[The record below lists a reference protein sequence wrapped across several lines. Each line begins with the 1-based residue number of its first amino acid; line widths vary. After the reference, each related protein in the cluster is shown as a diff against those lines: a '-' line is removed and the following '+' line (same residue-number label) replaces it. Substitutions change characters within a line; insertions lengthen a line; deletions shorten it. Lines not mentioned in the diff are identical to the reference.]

1 MKNIFTSTILKSSA
15 SPVMWVLALLFAC
28 GISAYA
34 APPDLTNGEVPNSAR
49 YTNLGPT
56 GLLGWAYHV
65 GADSSESRQIQ
76 VQAVDA
82 GSPAAGKLAAGDV
95 ILGADGTGANPVN
108 FTADARRSFSN
119 AINDA
124 EARTPAELKV
134 LRWRAG
140 TTTTQTL
147 TLRTMGAYSAT
158 APYNCPKSAKILEEG
173 LAAIM
178 TGESAGYGSFGTLAL
193 LAGNNPANPN
203 NAARLLRAQSEA
215 RALIPAAAEIAK
227 MTSGDLGLF
236 SGRDPWSD
244 GHRLI
249 VLTEY
254 YLLTKDALVLPAI
267 DALSKCISN
276 GQNLF
281 GTYSHRYATKWRDG
295 SPNGPMRN
303 FYGTVNSS
311 SMLGWLGLLL
321 TRECG
326 VTHADLEPAITRA
339 SRFHAYYAGRGA
351 IPYGE
356 HDAYWDGHENNG
368 KSGLAALC
376 FELESTRTAEQ
387 KMFAKMAVAAT
398 SEREIGH
405 TGPYFNYAWSPIG
418 AAAGGEAA
426 ATAHFSGIRWML
438 DLNRRWNGLFVY
450 DSLSGESDNGGG
462 SFSGF
467 SRSTPALLTYALPLR
482 QLHITGRGHDAQR
495 QLSAGDVAEA
505 VAMDDYSATG
515 RSTNQ
520 LVADLGSWSPRAQR
534 AAAEELGKRPNE
546 TAALLPTLH
555 AMATDPQGT
564 SRPGAC
570 FALGYIGDASSAGIL
585 ASLLTDPV
593 NLVRYAATAG
603 LTVMP
608 PSVRQ
613 PHLNTVLAA
622 ASSTAA
628 PLLPFNEEDPAH
640 LTHAQLGPLL
650 FDSDGMVP
658 TDFSG
663 VDKNFLH
670 PAVRAIAA
678 NPVGRCRS
686 TLARIYNSLNQ
697 TDYLALADA
706 VVYSAY
712 ELTPADKMFAYG
724 DRLAAQRVL
733 EKFNAAEG
741 VPVSVLAVKDDMFG
755 SVTPDALGTLALYA
769 GGSKTV
775 VPDPDVEA
783 TMDFLIQTGTSVA
796 EAQAVLAAIAGDPNP
811 APLVPLK
818 SIQSVI
824 ADNPSLTLP
833 LKWTTLRTTSNDYA
847 KGDSIYTW
855 RKVHGAG
862 NVSFTSNGTANGKN
876 TTVIFDGTPGRY
888 LFEVKMSDSK
898 KLTEVF
904 STVAVT
910 LNDTGGTLPVNL
922 PPVANNQSPS
932 VPQATATPITLT
944 GSDPEGYALN
954 YRVTSQPTNGTLT
967 GNAPYLVYTSNFN
980 YIGSDSFIFE
990 AMDSEGQTSTTT
1002 VNLTVTAASS
1012 FPAAIYEP
1020 FNYTAGGLN
1029 GKTGASE
1036 VGFNGAW
1043 TAPTGSN
1050 VVAGSLAYTS
1060 LPTLGGSLGNLSS
1073 NYGGRRLISTSAL
1086 STTGLLNDGS
1096 TLWFSVVMGYGAS
1109 ANTTNAR
1116 MAIALANSNF
1126 DTGNSHYNIVNETP
1140 QLGSGLGV
1148 TLGSFEGN
1156 GDQTTGKFV
1165 ATHFRDSTSGSGFS
1179 GNVFGTVPRTMIGVS
1194 QQRLIVGKITWG
1206 ATSDKLEIFEPDANL
1221 NLGPVTST
1229 LTVNVNQS
1237 TFDTLTWR
1245 RSDLVTM
1252 DEIRFG
1258 SNYSSVLNG
1267 NAPMTADASAPGPGL
1282 MAFHQAP
1289 NATGPA
1295 SISMVA
1301 AAAYDPN
1308 GVEYYFTSTAGGG
1321 HDSGWQD
1328 NPSYTDTGLTPGVLY
1343 SYTVKARDKS
1353 PARNMTPPSAAASAT
1368 IGTQTTLPNLVS
1380 MQRATAEEIITTIGM
1395 TEGSVTLTYD
1405 SGLPA
1410 GTVLGQTPVGE
1421 TTQPLG
1427 TVVDLIVSG
1436 GDTVAPTPNPATF
1449 AVAPAATN
1457 SSNITMTATAGS
1469 DPSGV
1474 QYLFTE
1480 TSGNP
1485 GGSSSAWQD
1494 SPVFTDSGLN
1504 PATQYTY
1511 TVTLRDKSPNA
1522 NPTAASVPSSAT
1534 TNSIPAALTWYWDGG
1549 TSDIPTNGNGA
1560 STGGNG
1566 IWDNT
1571 LRNWD
1576 VGNTAH
1582 ADWNNTANKT
1592 AVFGGTAGT
1601 VTIGSGGVTVGDVQ
1615 FTTANYIINGGPLSV
1630 SGAGPIQIN
1639 VAATIQSV
1647 LAGSVGLTKSGSGTL
1662 TLSAAN
1668 SYSGTTTI
1676 TGGTLSGNVSNFLP
1690 ASSNVIV
1697 NSGGTLAY
1705 GATGVT
1711 YTALNVALNGG
1722 NLTGADFA
1730 PVIPGTFTLGAGTTS
1745 TISNGGRNANFAGN
1759 FTGTGNL
1766 NSTAAGNRYFLS
1778 GTNDY
1783 TGTTRLTG
1791 VTGNV
1796 VFTKPSALYNSVQ
1809 ANWTPAN
1816 ITVNS
1821 GAILGIRG
1829 GNGTTT
1835 GFDSTQI
1842 NTLLSNLSTVN
1853 NNGLLAGSLVNID
1866 TTAAAFNYTGV
1877 ISDSSGPGGGAVG
1890 VYVTPGNT
1898 LTLSGANTYSGRTL
1912 YRGYFA
1918 GESTTLSVSSFNSVF
1933 TNATLGTVRSASSS
1947 LGAPTTVANGTIDIG
1962 SDSAQVDSYLTYTGT
1977 GETTDRVLK
1986 IAGNSA
1992 SDTIISQSGSGL
2004 LKFTSSFTKPGSNST
2019 PLTLTG
2025 SGNGEIAGGI
2035 PALGNLTKSGSGTWT
2050 LSGTN
2055 TYTGTTSV
2063 TGGTLACSSA
2073 VSLGGGALNINTG
2086 AKLQLH
2092 FAGTR
2097 QVASLK
2103 FNSGTAQANGTYGST
2118 ASTAT
2123 NKNDTYFA
2131 GTGTVTVGP
2140 LAAVTTTAL
2149 ALTSGSTPSPIGTAL
2164 TFTATVTGSVP
2175 TGNVTFFAG
2184 TTALGTSSLNG
2195 SFQAS
2200 LTTTTLPIGSYQITA
2215 RYNSDVN
2222 NQTSTSAALAIQIT
2236 NAIPD
2241 APTNLLATPRNQ
2253 FFGLTWTVSARA
2265 TSYQVKR
2272 SLTNGGPY
2280 TVIGNPT
2287 AASYDDLTV
2296 VNGTPYYYVVSAIN
2310 DAGESTNSN
2319 QVTGIPGLQPS
2330 TTTLVSS
2337 PGASGPYGTSVTFT
2351 ATVSVSGGTATGMVT
2366 FMDGS
2371 TVLGTGTLNAGTA
2384 TFATSALAV
2393 ANYSITATYAGD
2405 TIFVGSISAPSAYLV
2420 TPISLTVTGVTASNK
2435 IYDGNA
2441 TATLN
2446 GGTISGGVV
2455 GGETVSIIPGVGNFA
2470 SPNAGTWAVTAS
2482 GYSLGG
2488 ANAGNYTLSAQPTVP
2503 NASISPRPVHLTGT
2517 RIYDGTVATG
2527 ALSISNNV
2535 DGANLTLTG
2544 SANLIGKNVG
2554 AQAVIMNTAA
2564 ARVQS
2569 ATGTTGASASTT
2581 IGVTMGSAPVS
2592 GNTLVAVIATR
2603 GTTANRVS
2611 AITGGGVTWSR
2622 VSQATNGS
2630 GTTTEIWYGPNV
2642 STGTTAITITQ
2653 ASPISAAVVI
2663 EYSGVLPS
2671 ASFDLAANSTGSS
2684 TAASTGTTGTTTQA
2698 NELWIGGIGIADGR
2712 RTLNAPYGN
2721 TFTVVAF
2728 PKSGA
2733 VNTGAMIYALEKIVS
2748 TTGAASTGGT
2758 VSTSDAWSGAIA
2770 TFKTVTPTTLALT
2783 GSAAAN
2789 YTLTGGIGTVQIT
2802 PKALS
2807 VSGLTTSGRA
2817 YDGTSVA
2824 LLGGTAVLLP
2834 PGAPGTGTTSDGKP
2848 YTGDAI
2854 ALSGSAVGTFADP
2867 SANTAKA
2874 VTLTGLTLTGA
2885 DSGNFT
2891 LSPSVGLTADITP
2904 TALTVTASNQSKT
2917 YGQSLTFGSGSTLF
2931 TSNGLQNGETIGNV
2945 TLICAGGDAEA
2956 GAMSYPITPSAA
2968 TGGSF
2973 SASNYAI
2980 DYEAGT
2986 LTVDAAATSTTLSTS
3001 GSPSTFG
3008 GTVTL
3013 TATVVPAPTSGTVQF
3028 YDNGLAIG
3036 SPVPLS
3042 MGQAQLISSTLATG
3056 NHAITATYTGSTD
3069 HIGSSATTMTQMV
3082 EKATPAITTPPTAT
3096 DITFGQ
3102 NLASSTLSGGVSSV
3116 PGTFAFTAPATE
3128 PTVGTASHG
3137 VTFTPT
3143 DTENYQTAITSV
3155 SVKVNA
3161 TLTPFEAWAANS
3173 GHGLTAGVN
3182 DGPMNDPDGD
3192 GYCNLMEFVL
3202 GGAPMDSSQLIQPKL
3217 TRVGETWFFSYHRS
3231 HLSKSSTTQMIE
3243 YGSSLTDMTTLV
3255 IPAATAGG
3263 VTITAE
3269 ATTDLVEVSLPLPSL
3284 TGFARIKVHTSP

>member
-1 MKNIFTSTILKSSA
+1 MKPFSIF
-15 SPVMWVLALLFAC
+15 ALLLASGF
-28 GISAYA
+28 SALA
-34 APPDLTNGEVPNSAR
+34 APPDLTTGEVPNSAR

-65 GADSSESRQIQ
+65 NADSSESRQIQ

-82 GSPAAGKLAAGDV
+82 GSPAAGKLLAGDV

-173 LAAIM
+173 LQAMM

-203 NAARLLRAQSEA
+203 NAARLLRAQTEA
-215 RALIPAAAEIAK
+215 RALIPSAATIAK

-244 GHRLI
+244 GHQLI

-254 YLLTKDALVLPAI
+254 YLRTNDALVLPAI

-295 SPNGPMRN
+295 SSNGPMRN
-303 FYGTVNSS
+303 LYGTVNSS

-356 HDAYWDGHENNG
+356 HDAYWQGHENNG

-426 ATAHFSGIRWML
+426 AAAHFSGIRWML
-438 DLNRRWNGLFVY
+438 DLNRRWNGSFVY
-450 DSLSGESDNGGG
+450 DSLNGESDNGGG

-482 QLHITGRGHDAQR
+482 QLHITGRGHDTQR
-495 QLSAGDVAEA
+495 WLSAGDVADAAA
-505 VAMDDYSATG
+505 VDHYSAAS
-515 RSTNQ
+515 RSTSQ
-520 LVADLGSWSPRAQR
+520 LVADLGSWSPRVQR
-534 AAAEELGKRPNE
+534 AAAEELGNRPTE
-546 TAALLPTLH
+546 TTALLPALH
-555 AMATDPQGT
+555 AMATDLQGT

-585 ASLLTDPV
+585 AALLTDPV

-622 ASSTAA
+622 AASTAA

-650 FDSDGMVP
+650 FDSSGMVP
-658 TDFSG
+658 TDFSA

-670 PAVRAIAA
+670 PAVRAIAS

-697 TDYLALADA
+697 TDFLALADA

-741 VPVSVLAVKDDMFG
+741 VPLSVLAVKDDMFG
-755 SVTPDALGTLALYA
+755 SITADALGTLQLYA

-775 VPDPDVEA
+775 RPEPSVESA
-783 TMDFLIQTGTSVA
+783 MNFLIQTGNSVA
-796 EAQAVLAAIAGDPNP
+796 EAQAVLGAIASDPNP

-818 SIQSVI
+818 SIQSV
-824 ADNPSLTLP
+824 APDSSSFSLPTNL
-833 LKWTTLRTTSNDYA
+833 TTLRTTSNDYA

-855 RKVHGAG
+855 RKIHGAG
-862 NVSFTSNGTANGKN
+862 NVAFSSNGTTDSKN
-876 TTVIFDGTPGRY
+876 TNVIIDGTPGKY

-898 KLTEVF
+898 NLTEVF
-904 STVAVT
+904 STVAFT
-910 LNDTGGTLPVNL
+910 LNTTTGTLPANN
-922 PPVANNQSPS
+922 PPVATNQSPS
-932 VPQATATPITLT
+932 VPQATATPITLS

-967 GNAPYLVYTSNFN
+967 GNAPYLVYTSNFSFT
-980 YIGSDSFIFE
+980 GSDSFIFE
-990 AMDSEGQTSTTT
+990 AMDSEGQTSLGT
-1002 VNLTVTAASS
+1002 VNITVTAASS

-1020 FNYTAGGLN
+1020 FNYPAGGLN
-1029 GKTGASE
+1029 GRTGASE

-1050 VVAGSLAYTS
+1050 VVAGSLAYGN
-1060 LPTLGGSLGNLSS
+1060 LPTLGGSMGNLTS

-1086 STTGLLNDGS
+1086 SATGLLNDGS
-1096 TLWFSVVMGYGAS
+1096 TLWFSVVMGYGAG

-1148 TLGSFEGN
+1148 TLGNFEGN
-1156 GDQTTGKFV
+1156 GDQTNGKFV
-1165 ATHFRDSTSGSGFS
+1165 ATHFRDSTSGSGSS

-1206 ATSDKLEIFEPDANL
+1206 ATSDKLEIYEPDANL

-1245 RSDLVTM
+1245 RSDVVTM

-1282 MAFHQAP
+1282 MSFHQVPTA
-1289 NATGPA
+1289 AGPA
-1295 SISMVA
+1295 SISMAA

-1308 GVEYYFTSTAGGG
+1308 GVEYFFTSTAGGG

-1328 NPSYTDTGLTPGVLY
+1328 SPNYTDTNLTPGVLY
-1343 SYTVKARDKS
+1343 SYTVQARDKS
-1353 PARNMTPPSAAASAT
+1353 PARNVSQSSAVASAS
-1368 IGTQTTLPNLVS
+1368 ISTQTTLPDLVS
-1380 MQRATAEEIITTIGM
+1380 MQRATAESIITTIGM
-1395 TEGSVTLTYD
+1395 TVGSVTLTYD

-1410 GTVLGQTPVGE
+1410 GTVLGQTPVGNQ
-1421 TTQPLG
+1421 TLPLG
-1427 TVVDLIVSG
+1427 TVVALVVSG

-1457 SSNITMTATAGS
+1457 SSNITMTATTGS

-1485 GGSSSAWQD
+1485 GGSSSTWQD

-1511 TVTLRDKSPNA
+1511 TVTIRDKSPNA
-1522 NPTAASVPSSAT
+1522 NPTAPSAPSSAT

-1549 TSDIPTNGNGA
+1549 TSDIPTNGNGSSA
-1560 STGGNG
+1560 GGNG
-1566 IWDNT
+1566 NWNTT

-1576 VGNTAH
+1576 VGNTAY

-1592 AVFGGTAGT
+1592 ALFGGTAGT
-1601 VTIGSGGVTVGDVQ
+1601 VTIGSGGVIVGDLQ
-1615 FTTANYIINGGPLSV
+1615 FATANYIINGGPLTV

-1647 LAGSVGLTKSGSGTL
+1647 VAGNVGLTKSGTGTL

-1668 SYSGTTTI
+1668 TYTGTTTI

-1690 ASSNVIV
+1690 TNSNVIV
-1697 NSGGTLAY
+1697 NPGGTLAY
-1705 GATGVT
+1705 GTTNVT
-1711 YTALNVALNGG
+1711 YNALNVALNGG
-1722 NLTGADFA
+1722 NLTGADFTT
-1730 PVIPGTFTLGAGTTS
+1730 IILGTFTLGAGTTS
-1745 TISNGGRNANFAGN
+1745 TISNGGRRAEFAGN
-1759 FTGTGNL
+1759 FTGSGNL

-1809 ANWTPAN
+1809 ENWTPAN

-1829 GNGTTT
+1829 GNGTST

-1842 NTLLSNLSTVN
+1842 NTLLSNLSTIN

-1866 TTAAAFNYTGV
+1866 TTTAAFNYTGV
-1877 ISDSSGPGGGAVG
+1877 IRDSSGPGGGAVG
-1890 VYVTPGNT
+1890 VYLTPGNT
-1898 LTLSGANTYSGRTL
+1898 LTLSGANTYSGKTI

-2004 LKFTSSFTKPGSNST
+2004 LKFTSSFTKPGSNPT

-2073 VSLGGGALNINTG
+2073 VSLGSGALNINSG
-2086 AKLQLH
+2086 AKLQLN
-2092 FAGTR
+2092 FNGTR

-2175 TGNVTFFAG
+2175 TGSVTFFAG
-2184 TTALGTSSLNG
+2184 STTLGTSSLNG
-2195 SFQAS
+2195 SSQAS

-2241 APTNLLATPRNQ
+2241 TPTNLLATPRNQ

-2287 AASYDDLTV
+2287 AASYDDLSV

-2310 DAGESTNSN
+2310 DAGESADSN
-2319 QVTGIPGLQPS
+2319 QVSGIPGLQPS
-2330 TTTLVSS
+2330 TTTLASS
-2337 PGASGPYGTSVTFT
+2337 PAATGTYGTSVTFT

-2366 FMDGS
+2366 FMNGS

-2384 TFATSALAV
+2384 TFATSTLAV

-2420 TPISLTVTGVTASNK
+2420 TAKPLTITGVTAANK
-2435 IYDGNA
+2435 EYDGNT
-2441 TATLN
+2441 TATLS
-2446 GGTISGGVV
+2446 GGTLSGVV
-2455 GGETVSIIPGVGNFA
+2455 VGETVNVVPGSGTFA
-2470 SPNAGTWAVTAS
+2470 SPNAGTWAVTAT

-2488 ANAGNYTLSAQPTVP
+2488 ANAGNYVLSAQPTVA
-2503 NASISPRPVHLTGT
+2503 NATISARPVQLTGT
-2517 RIYDGTVATG
+2517 RSYDGTVATG
-2527 ALSISNNV
+2527 VLSISNNI

-2544 SANLIGKNVG
+2544 SANLVGKNVG
-2554 AQAVIMNTAA
+2554 AQAVVMNIAA
-2564 ARVQS
+2564 ARLVRS
-2569 ATGTTGASASTT
+2569 ATGNTGNSNRTS
-2581 IGVTMGSAPVS
+2581 INVNMVTAPVA
-2592 GNTLVAVIATR
+2592 GNTMIAVISTR
-2603 GTTANRVS
+2603 GTSANRVS
-2611 AITGGGVTWSR
+2611 AISQTGATWSR
-2622 VSQATNGS
+2622 VAQATNSG
-2630 GTTTEIWYGPNV
+2630 GTTTEIWFAPSVAANAA
-2642 STGTTAITITQ
+2642 TAVTISQ
-2653 ASPISAAVVI
+2653 ASLRSAAVVM
-2663 EYSGVLPS
+2663 EYSGVLAVSPTDQITN
-2671 ASFDLAANSTGSS
+2671 ATGNSNSPV
-2684 TAASTGTTGTTTQA
+2684 TGTTLTTTQA
-2698 NELWIGGIGIADGR
+2698 NELWIGGIGYINSTP
-2712 RTLNAPYGN
+2712 TLGTILNSFTSVASAQSTSNTPGNNAK
-2721 TFTVVAF
+2721 V
-2728 PKSGA
+2728 
-2733 VNTGAMIYALEKIVS
+2733 YALNRIVNA
-2748 TTGAASTGGT
+2748 TGTASSGGT
-2758 VSTSDAWSGAIA
+2758 LSASAQWSGAIA
-2770 TFKTVTPTTLALT
+2770 TFRTVTPTTLALS

-2789 YTLTGGIGTVQIT
+2789 YTLSGGIGTVQIT

-2807 VSGLTTSGRA
+2807 VSGLTASGRA

-2848 YTGDAI
+2848 YTGDAV
-2854 ALSGSAVGTFADP
+2854 ALSGTAVGNFVDP
-2867 SANTAKA
+2867 SAGTAKA
-2874 VTLTGLTLTGA
+2874 VTLSGLTLTGA

-2904 TALTVTASNQSKT
+2904 KALTVTASNQSKT
-2917 YGQSLTFGSGSTLF
+2917 FGQSLTFGSGSTLF
-2931 TSNGLQNGETIGNV
+2931 TSNGLQNGETIGTV
-2945 TLICAGGDAEA
+2945 TLTCAGGDAAA
-2956 GAMSYPITPSAA
+2956 GVMSYPITPSAA

-2980 DYEAGT
+2980 DYVAGT

-3008 GTVTL
+3008 GAVTF
-3013 TATVVPAPTSGTVQF
+3013 TATVVPAPSSGTVQF
-3028 YDNGLAIG
+3028 YDNGLALG

-3042 MGQAQLISSTLATG
+3042 GGQAQLTTSTLATG
-3056 NHAITATYTGSTD
+3056 NHSITATYAGSNDHAGST
-3069 HIGSSATTMTQMV
+3069 ATAMNQTV

-3102 NLASSTLSGGVSSV
+3102 SLANTTLNGGAASVSGS
-3116 PGTFAFTAPATE
+3116 FIFIAPATE
-3128 PTVGTASHG
+3128 PPVGTASHS
-3137 VTFTPT
+3137 VTFTPA
-3143 DTENYQTAITSV
+3143 DTLNYENAITSV
-3155 SVKVNA
+3155 SVTVNA
-3161 TLTPFEAWAANS
+3161 AATPFEAWAANPAY
-3173 GHGLTAGVN
+3173 GLTEGIN
-3182 DGPMNDPDGD
+3182 DGPLDDPDFD
-3192 GYCNLMEFVL
+3192 GFSNLLEFVL
-3202 GGAPMDSSQLIQPKL
+3202 SGGPMASSQAIQPKL
-3217 TRVGETWFFSYHRS
+3217 TKSAEIWVFSYHRS
-3231 HLSKSSTTQMIE
+3231 HLSESSTIQLVE
-3243 YGSSLTDMTTLV
+3243 YGNSLTGWTPLT
-3255 IPAATAGG
+3255 IPADTAGA
-3263 VTITAE
+3263 VTITPGASS
-3269 ATTDLVEVSLPLPSL
+3269 DYVEVSIPPQGAN
-3284 TGFARIKVHTSP
+3284 GFARLKVTVTP